1 VPPDAGVELT
11 GSRRRS
17 RIEQP
22 HHPGLGPNLIEDVH
36 EQQLI
41 GLINRMRLFA
51 STEVISGAEA
61 VLKAIVGILLKPRV
75 ELRQLAMDAV
85 SKGLTSDPLLP
96 FSSICRIDL
105 DKVRTARI

>member
-1 VPPDAGVELT
+1 
-11 GSRRRS
+11 
-17 RIEQP
+17 
-22 HHPGLGPNLIEDVH
+22 
-36 EQQLI
+36 
-41 GLINRMRLFA
+41 
-51 STEVISGAEA
+51 VISGAEA